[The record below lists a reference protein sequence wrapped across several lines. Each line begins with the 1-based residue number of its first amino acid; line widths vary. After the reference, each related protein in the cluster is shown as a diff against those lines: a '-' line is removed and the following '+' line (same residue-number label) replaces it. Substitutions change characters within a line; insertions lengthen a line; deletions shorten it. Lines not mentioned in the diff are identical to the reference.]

1 MENRPDASNDSSKQ
15 RVEVFSDMSL
25 PLHELAR
32 RFGELT
38 EEDYCVLSIMEKNL
52 TKFREVPYQ
61 IILQSVNFS
70 EAKLERSLKKLH
82 SLKLIW
88 SPRGKKTAY
97 VLNYLGLDALALR
110 TLSLKGIVSGL
121 GMPIGMGK
129 EADVYDAVSS
139 EGKRLAVKFFRIGR
153 PSFKKYERVRE
164 SLVRVHN
171 YLEASIRAARMEF
184 EALMMLTGKA
194 PVPAPVYRTRH
205 VVVTEL
211 FEGIELASL
220 SKLENAE
227 EVLLKIVD
235 AIKSAYDAGVIH
247 RDLSAYNVLI
257 KADRNIML
265 IDWPQ
270 WVKRNHPQASFYLE
284 RDIRNILSF
293 FARKWNVR
301 NIPPEYEKIIEELT
315 GKSIKY
321 IL

>member
-1 MENRPDASNDSSKQ
+1 
-15 RVEVFSDMSL
+15 MSL
-25 PLHELAR
+25 PLHELVK

-38 EEDYCVLSIMEKNL
+38 EEDYYILSIMERNL

-61 IILQSVNFS
+61 VILQSVNFS
-70 EAKLERSLKKLH
+70 EAKLERSLNKLH
-82 SLKLIW
+82 YLRLIW
-88 SPRGKKTAY
+88 SPRGKKAAY

-110 TLSLKGIVSGL
+110 TLSSKGIISGL

-129 EADVYDAVSS
+129 EADVYDAISR
-139 EGKRLAVKFFRIGR
+139 EGKRFAVKFFRIGR

-184 EALMMLTGKA
+184 KALLMLKGKV
-194 PVPAPVYRTRH
+194 PVPTPVYRTRH

-220 SKLENAE
+220 SKLDNAE
-227 EVLLKIVD
+227 EVLLKIID
-235 AIKSAYDAGVIH
+235 AIKSAYEAGVVH

-257 KADRNIML
+257 KADGNIIL

-270 WVKRNHPQASFYLE
+270 WVERKHPQASLYLE

-293 FARKWNVR
+293 FARKWNIR
-301 NIPPEYEKIIEELT
+301 NIPPEYGKIIEEIT
-315 GKSIKY
+315 GKSINIY
-321 IL
+321 YE

>member
-1 MENRPDASNDSSKQ
+1 
-15 RVEVFSDMSL
+15 MST

-32 RFGELT
+32 RFSELT

-52 TKFREVPYQ
+52 SKFREVPYQ
-61 IILQSVNFS
+61 VILQSVKFS
-70 EAKLERSLKKLH
+70 ELKLERSLNKLH
-82 SLKLIW
+82 YLRLIW
-88 SPRGKKTAY
+88 SPKGKKTAY
-97 VLNYLGLDALALR
+97 VLNYLGLDALALK
-110 TLSLKGIVSGL
+110 TLSSKGIVSGL

-129 EADVYDAVSS
+129 EADVYEAISQ

-164 SLVRVHN
+164 SLIRAHN

-184 EALMMLTGKA
+184 KALLMLVGKV

-211 FEGIELASL
+211 FEGDELASI

-227 EVLLKIVD
+227 EVLLKIID
-235 AIKSAYDAGVIH
+235 AIRSAYDAGVVH
-247 RDLSAYNVLI
+247 RDLSVYNVLVKTDGSI
-257 KADRNIML
+257 VL

-270 WVKRNHPQASFYLE
+270 WVKRNHPQAPIYLE
-284 RDIRNILSF
+284 RDIKNILSF

-301 NIPPEYEKIIEELT
+301 NIPIEYEKIIREIT
-315 GKSIKY
+315 GKSINIY
-321 IL
+321 YD